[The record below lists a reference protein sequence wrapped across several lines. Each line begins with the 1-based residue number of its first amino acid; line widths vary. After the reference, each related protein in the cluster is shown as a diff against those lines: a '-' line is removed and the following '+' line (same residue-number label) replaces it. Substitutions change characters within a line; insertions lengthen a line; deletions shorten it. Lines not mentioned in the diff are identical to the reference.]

1 MAPAGSDV
9 GLQDAATTGGDS
21 YTLDAAPMRPRF
33 SLLNILVA
41 IIGAAL
47 LVFTIRRVGWAEVVS
62 GVTSVGWWFIL
73 VVILGATRMAC
84 RSRAWMAC
92 ANDPGSGPARRSP
105 GEGGTRE
112 PEAGTLSFGAAFSA
126 MLAADAL
133 GNLTPLG
140 LLASEPTKIM
150 MTRARITTVTSVA
163 SVTIENAFY
172 TASVAMVLLAGTW
185 FFFQRA
191 EVPPVLEQLAEVIV
205 VAILVAAVVGLWA
218 ARSQP
223 AVLSRFAPLIMR
235 LAGRASVPA
244 DAFREVEARIYGVLR
259 WPFLRLAQVASWE
272 VAFHIAAVAEVWLVL
287 RLLPAASGATL
298 VDAFLLESAGRF
310 VTIAFKFIPYRLGID
325 EAGSGAVAQVIG
337 IGPAAGVTLAL
348 VRRLRI
354 LVLNAVGL
362 VRLANT

>member
-1 MAPAGSDV
+1 
-9 GLQDAATTGGDS
+9 
-21 YTLDAAPMRPRF
+21 MRPRF
-33 SLLNILVA
+33 SLLNIVVA
-41 IIGAAL
+41 LIGIAL
-47 LVFTIRRVGWAEVVS
+47 LVFTVQRVGWSTVVA
-62 GVTSVGWWFIL
+62 GITSVGWWFVL
-73 VVILGATRMAC
+73 VVLLGATRMAC
-84 RSRAWMAC
+84 RSRAWVVC
-92 ANDPGSGPARRSP
+92 ADDRQLRFRDA
-105 GEGGTRE
+105 
-112 PEAGTLSFGAAFSA
+112 FGA

-150 MTRARITTVTSVA
+150 MTRSRISTVTSVA

-172 TASVAMVLLAGTW
+172 TASVLVVLLAGTW

-191 EVPPVLEQLAEVIV
+191 GLPPALEQIAEVIV
-205 VAILVAAVVGLWA
+205 VVIVLAGIAGLWI

-223 AVLSRFAPLIMR
+223 ALLSRFAPLITR
-235 LAGRASVPA
+235 LAGRSAVPA
-244 DAFREVEARIYGVLR
+244 DAIREVEARIYGVLG
-259 WPFLRLAQVASWE
+259 WPLGRLAHVGAWE
-272 VAFHIAAVAEVWLVL
+272 AVFHVAAVAEVWLVL
-287 RLLPAASGATL
+287 RLLPGAANATL

-354 LVLNAVGL
+354 LVLNAFGL
-362 VRLANT
+362 VRLARHGV

>member
-1 MAPAGSDV
+1 
-9 GLQDAATTGGDS
+9 
-21 YTLDAAPMRPRF
+21 MRPKF
-33 SLLNILVA
+33 SILNILVA
-41 IIGAAL
+41 AIGVAV
-47 LVFTIRRVGWAEVVS
+47 LVFTIRRVGWNEVVS

-84 RSRAWMAC
+84 RARAWMIC
-92 ANDPGSGPARRSP
+92 ADDARQHAS
-105 GEGGTRE
+105 TSA
-112 PEAGTLSFGAAFSA
+112 PEHPSTSAPQHLPFRDAFGA

-150 MTRARITTVTSVA
+150 LTRSRISTVTSVA

-172 TASVAMVLLAGTW
+172 TASVLVVLLGGTW

-191 EVPPVLEQLAEVIV
+191 DVPPALEQIAEVILLS
-205 VAILVAAVVGLWA
+205 IIVAAVIGFWL

-223 AVLSRFAPLIMR
+223 ALLSRFAPWITK
-235 LAGRASVPA
+235 LAGRTAIPA
-244 DAFREVEARIYGVLR
+244 AALREVESRIYGVLS
-259 WPFLRLAQVASWE
+259 WPLRRLAHVASWE
-272 VAFHIAAVAEVWLVL
+272 AVFHVAAVAEVWLVL
-287 RLLPAASGATL
+287 RLLPGAADATL

-354 LVLNAVGL
+354 LVLNVFGL
-362 VRLANT
+362 IRLARA

>member
-1 MAPAGSDV
+1 
-9 GLQDAATTGGDS
+9 
-21 YTLDAAPMRPRF
+21 MRPKF
-33 SLLNILVA
+33 SLLNIVIALVG
-41 IIGAAL
+41 IAL
-47 LVFTIRRVGWAEVVS
+47 LVFTIRRVGWSEVVS

-73 VVILGATRMAC
+73 VVILGAVRMAC
-84 RSRAWMAC
+84 RARAWLVC
-92 ANDPGSGPARRSP
+92 ADDPNLRFRDA
-105 GEGGTRE
+105 
-112 PEAGTLSFGAAFSA
+112 FGA

-150 MTRARITTVTSVA
+150 LTRSRISTVTSVA

-172 TASVAMVLLAGTW
+172 TASVLVVLLAGTW

-191 EVPPVLEQLAEVIV
+191 GVPPALEQLAEVIV
-205 VAILVAAVVGLWA
+205 IAIVIAAVIGLWL

-223 AVLSRFAPLIMR
+223 ALLSRFAPLITK
-235 LAGRASVPA
+235 LAGRTEIPA
-244 DAFREVEARIYGVLR
+244 EAIREVESRIYGVLG
-259 WPFLRLAQVASWE
+259 WPLGRLAHVAAWE
-272 VAFHIAAVAEVWLVL
+272 AAFHVAAVAEVWLVL
-287 RLLPAASGATL
+287 RLLPGAAGATL

-354 LVLNAVGL
+354 LVLNVFGL
-362 VRLANT
+362 IRLARA

>member
-1 MAPAGSDV
+1 
-9 GLQDAATTGGDS
+9 
-21 YTLDAAPMRPRF
+21 MRPRF
-33 SLLNILVA
+33 SLLNIVVALV
-41 IIGAAL
+41 GAAL
-47 LVFTIRRVGWAEVVS
+47 LVFTVRQVGWMEVVS
-62 GVTSVGWWFIL
+62 GVTSVGWWFML
-73 VVILGATRMAC
+73 VVVLGASRMAC

-92 ANDPGSGPARRSP
+92 ANEPGTGN
-105 GEGGTRE
+105 RE
-112 PEAGTLSFGAAFSA
+112 PGAGMLSFGAALSA
-126 MLAADAL
+126 NLAADAL

-140 LLASEPTKIM
+140 LLASEPTKVM
-150 MTRARITTVTSVA
+150 MTRARISTVTSVA

-191 EVPPVLEQLAEVIV
+191 DVPPALEQLAEVIV
-205 VAILVAAVVGLWA
+205 VAILVAIVIGSWM

-235 LAGRASVPA
+235 LAGRAAVPA

-259 WPFLRLAQVASWE
+259 WPVLRLAHVMAWE
-272 VAFHIAAVAEVWLVL
+272 VTFHIAAVAEVWLVL

-298 VDAFLLESAGRF
+298 TDAFLLESAGRF

>member
-1 MAPAGSDV
+1 
-9 GLQDAATTGGDS
+9 
-21 YTLDAAPMRPRF
+21 MRPRF
-33 SLLNILVA
+33 SLLNIVVA
-41 IIGAAL
+41 AIGAAL

-73 VVILGATRMAC
+73 VVILGASRMAF

-92 ANDPGSGPARRSP
+92 ANEPGT
-105 GEGGTRE
+105 GTRE
-112 PEAGTLSFGAAFSA
+112 PGTGPLSFGAAFSA

-150 MTRARITTVTSVA
+150 MTRARISTVTSVA

-172 TASVAMVLLAGTW
+172 TASVALVLLAGTW

-191 EVPPVLEQLAEVIV
+191 DVPPALEQLAEVIV
-205 VAILVAAVVGLWA
+205 VAILAAVVVGFWM

-244 DAFREVEARIYGVLR
+244 DAFRDVEARIYGVLR
-259 WPFLRLAQVASWE
+259 WPFRRLAHVATWE

-287 RLLPAASGATL
+287 RLLPAGAGATL

-310 VTIAFKFIPYRLGID
+310 VTIAFKFIPYRLGVD

-354 LVLNAVGL
+354 LVLNAAGL

>member
-1 MAPAGSDV
+1 
-9 GLQDAATTGGDS
+9 
-21 YTLDAAPMRPRF
+21 MRPRF
-33 SLLNILVA
+33 SLLNIVVA
-41 IIGAAL
+41 VIGAAL

-73 VVILGATRMAC
+73 VVVLGATRMAS

-92 ANDPGSGPARRSP
+92 ANEPGSG
-105 GEGGTRE
+105 G
-112 PEAGTLSFGAAFSA
+112 GTLSFGAAFSA

-150 MTRARITTVTSVA
+150 MTRARISTVTSVA
-163 SVTIENAFY
+163 SVTIENACY
-172 TASVAMVLLAGTW
+172 TASVAMVLLGGTW

-191 EVPPVLEQLAEVIV
+191 AVPPALEQLAEVIV

-259 WPFLRLAQVASWE
+259 WPVLRLAHVAVWE

-325 EAGSGAVAQVIG
+325 EAGSGAVAQAIG

-354 LVLNAVGL
+354 LVLNAAGL
-362 VRLANT
+362 VRLARQ